1 MQIEYLMTLKMTP
14 YDSDIFRQS
23 SKIQFL
29 IIFNNKNKYGR
40 MYYITHVW
48 NKTFLTNELPQSRLL
63 YVFCPKLFAYYKYLK
78 SFWKGATSAK
88 WEPFPVSLAF
98 GAAIRGWVNQI
109 LVLRRVIKTSR
120 STARCFDDSTQR
132 DDLFCWTAGRA
143 AESQWNR
150 KWLSFGGSSTFL
162 KNFHIFLF
170 RMKFGRKNI

>member
-1 MQIEYLMTLKMTP
+1 MVDVTLYWLKCTLSLYNVDKRFTRLKWNVFATWVALEWWGIPKKP
-14 YDSDIFRQS
+14 Y
-23 SKIQFL
+23 
-29 IIFNNKNKYGR
+29 
-40 MYYITHVW
+40 
-48 NKTFLTNELPQSRLL
+48 L
-63 YVFCPKLFAYYKYLK
+63 YVDYRNPIE
-78 SFWKGATSAK
+78 FWKGALASK
-88 WEPFPVSLAF
+88 WGQFIISLAF

-109 LVLRRVIKTSR
+109 LVLRRAIKTSR